1 MTENKIPKTTNTPL
15 PANDNAVVIG
25 NAEPAP
31 AVVEHRSD
39 DETKPER
46 VRTTPILGLHPAHS
60 EAQIES
66 RYLGYV
72 QGVRKEADERA
83 LVAQKEAAEPV
94 AKATK
99 VKEDQN
105 KAAKLQRECAEQEIE
120 RKHTKALQKLKSLR
134 QSRLGKAKNV
144 CTNTTLT
151 AQQEFGNVAGPAA
164 ERLKVKLVH
173 IANELSNKIIAA
185 GKEYTPAKSRATA
198 LRQQA
203 EAEEKARK
211 EREAAELTALKE
223 LQEKAAKNENGD
235 EKVLTKPAVVGV
247 K

>member
-1 MTENKIPKTTNTPL
+1 MTENKIPKTPKIHETPTTPL
-15 PANDNAVVIG
+15 PANDNARGEDTRDARGEAVHNAVVIG

-94 AKATK
+94 AKAAK
-99 VKEDQN
+99 VKEDQI
-105 KAAKLQRECAEQEIE
+105 KTAKRQRECAEQEIE
-120 RKHTKALQKLKSLR
+120 RRHTIRRAADRRTMDLIAECR
-134 QSRLGKAKNV
+134 RRGVNV
-144 CTNTTLT
+144 D
-151 AQQEFGNVAGPAA
+151 G
-164 ERLKVKLVH
+164 
-173 IANELSNKIIAA
+173 
-185 GKEYTPAKSRATA
+185 
-198 LRQQA
+198 
-203 EAEEKARK
+203 
-211 EREAAELTALKE
+211 
-223 LQEKAAKNENGD
+223 
-235 EKVLTKPAVVGV
+235 
-247 K
+247 